1 MFPLVYDTKHI
12 SIECKKLNK
21 EMKDYYDQTIL
32 ENLYNR
38 LNEEMVKK
46 CTIYMPQIKHSQNS
60 FNYGKKGFFNF
71 LFNILFFG
79 FKQLFTINYLK
90 RNKIMSTRSWF

>member
-71 LFNILFFG
+71 LFISNLNL
-79 FKQLFTINYLK
+79 LFTQNVTINDVVY
-90 RNKIMSTRSWF
+90 T

>member
-12 SIECKKLNK
+12 SIECKKMNK

-46 CTIYMPQIKHSQNS
+46 CAIYMPQIKHSQNS
-60 FNYGKKGFFNF
+60 FNYGKIKAF
-71 LFNILFFG
+71 LIS
-79 FKQLFTINYLK
+79 YLYY
-90 RNKIMSTRSWF
+90 NV